1 MAYFDNKE
9 DVLGIELTPLGRT
22 LLSKGLLKPA
32 YYAFLDDDVLYD
44 IGSCNSS
51 ESNYQIK
58 NRILNETPRVR
69 PQSNLKDLDKK
80 NMDLNPDVTN
90 DVIKYNLYPLGTSNN
105 IEKETP
111 AWKVSALNNELV
123 SATNH
128 LSSSYGTHII
138 PQLSMDIE
146 YTISIDNIN
155 KQPSAVGLASSP
167 NLQVTN
173 VFPDGT
179 FLKIE
184 EEQVILQLLE
194 TNGFL
199 HGESMQVEAFIYD
212 DAAEEKLIP
221 LKFIKKDKEIENDL
235 LIDNPDQEY
244 VEPTLGTVEYYF
256 DIRFDKEIPTTDY
269 GKSAT
274 GNADVAGL
282 NGVGDEKK
290 KLSLMNPNIYKSPIN
305 PEDIEDCD

>member
-1 MAYFDNKE
+1 MAYFDDKE

-32 YYAFLDDDVLYD
+32 YYAFHDDDVLYD

-80 NMDLNPDVTN
+80 NMDLNPDTTN
-90 DVIKYNLYPLGTSNN
+90 DIIKYNLYPLGTSNN

-111 AWKVSALNNELV
+111 AWKVNVLSNELI

-146 YTISIDNIN
+146 YTLSVGNIN
-155 KQPSAVGLASSP
+155 NQPSAAGLPSSP
-167 NLQVTN
+167 NLQVTS
-173 VFPDGT
+173 VFSDGT

-184 EEQVILQLLE
+184 EEQAILQLLE

-212 DAAEEKLIP
+212 DAAKERLIP
-221 LKFIKKDKEIENDL
+221 LKFIKKDKEIDNDL
-235 LIDNPDQEY
+235 LVDNPDQEY

-256 DIRFDKEIPTTDY
+256 DIRFDKEIPETDLGSAGAGTTQ
-269 GKSAT
+269 
-274 GNADVAGL
+274 
-282 NGVGDEKK
+282 DERITRSIK
-290 KLSLMNPNIYKSPIN
+290 NPNIYKSPIN